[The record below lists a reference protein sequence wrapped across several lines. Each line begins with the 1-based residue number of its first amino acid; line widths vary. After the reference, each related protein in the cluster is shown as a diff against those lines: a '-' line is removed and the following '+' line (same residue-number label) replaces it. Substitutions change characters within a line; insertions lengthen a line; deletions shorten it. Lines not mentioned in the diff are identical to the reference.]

1 MQEVWSLIST
11 ELTGTAWKISEFGVF
26 SGLYFP
32 ESGLGTKSKYG
43 KIRTR
48 IKSELNISNKLDSKT
63 QVEVVIYLLASLP
76 VCIQIVRNG
85 TAALTL
91 QR

>member
-11 ELTGTAWKISEFGVF
+11 KLTGTARKISEFGVF

-32 ESGLGTKSKYG
+32 ESGLGTKCKYG

-48 IKSELNISNKLDSKT
+48 IKSELNISNKLDS
-63 QVEVVIYLLASLP
+63 IYLLASLP

-91 QR
+91 RR